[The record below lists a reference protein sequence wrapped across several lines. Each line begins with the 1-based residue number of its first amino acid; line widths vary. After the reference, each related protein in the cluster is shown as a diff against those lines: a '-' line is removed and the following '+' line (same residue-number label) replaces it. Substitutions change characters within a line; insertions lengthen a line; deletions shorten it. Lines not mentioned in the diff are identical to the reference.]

1 MASQKS
7 YKLVTVNNNPERAK
21 MIVGK
26 VIEAVTDQY
35 IIVHAANAE
44 SPEAAR
50 PIFEEFVP
58 DIVTTTRLPTLEPQ
72 FAASMWTP
80 EQSSHVFAQAR
91 EVNPECK
98 TLAIPQGL
106 QVEKGPEAVVEWIK
120 GKLPGLLGS

>member
-58 DIVTTTRLPTLEPQ
+58 DIV